1 MTQRPALKPLVYYNV
16 QLCGART
23 AARYHFH
30 DVWMTMLIIVQYSAP
45 AVYIRGAGAHWG
57 HSLQTPVIACYF
69 CCVFISSDLQD
80 LSV

>member
-57 HSLQTPVIACYF
+57 SLSADSCY
-69 CCVFISSDLQD
+69 CMLLLLRLHQQ
-80 LSV
+80 

>member
-45 AVYIRGAGAHWG
+45 AVYNTGGG
-57 HSLQTPVIACYF
+57 CTLGSLSADSCYCMLF
-69 CCVFISSDLQD
+69 LLRLHQQ
-80 LSV
+80 